1 MVAINKITL
10 PGCAVEGCGGET
22 GTCTD
27 SRVHHRN
34 AENRAPV
41 TRNHRSAP
49 LLGRWLTRDP
59 IGYRGGI
66 ALYEYACNAPTKRA
80 DPRGLQS
87 SPAIALTEAIAAG
100 DAAEVRTILQAAE
113 DILPKNEVK
122 AAEDFLTQNA
132 KCVAAYAAY
141 KTAGAKCRNCDAC
154 TTKAQAEENI
164 VCFTA
169 EIADRTLYLKLEC
182 DYVLAGSIARGSAEA
197 AAGHK
202 IQLAGKSAALAK
214 CVAKATSLSR

>member
-1 MVAINKITL
+1 
-10 PGCAVEGCGGET
+10 
-22 GTCTD
+22 
-27 SRVHHRN
+27 
-34 AENRAPV
+34 
-41 TRNHRSAP
+41 
-49 LLGRWLTRDP
+49 
-59 IGYRGGI
+59 
-66 ALYEYACNAPTKRA
+66 
-80 DPRGLQS
+80 
-87 SPAIALTEAIAAG
+87 
-100 DAAEVRTILQAAE
+100 LQAAE